1 MYIGVEYSFG
11 NNFKFSTNFLN
22 DAIAIAGVN
31 PVIIHEQ
38 ANVFYM
44 KQEFSSKIFTN

>member
-11 NNFKFSTNFLN
+11 NNFKFATNFLN
-22 DAIAIAGVN
+22 DAIAIAVVN
-31 PVIIHEQ
+31 PIIIHEQ

-44 KQEFSSKIFTN
+44 KQEYLSI